1 MMRTSQLAFLLA
13 GFAAVISLGS
23 LFHVR
28 SRMSAV
34 QDDLLRLKVET
45 EALRQRIEVSERE
58 VMGAMVGRLDQL
70 RVDLGVPEPSSPSE
84 GEVSPYPESLISRIG
99 RPAADGEVTRVAVP
113 SEVWKAVMGEP
124 ERLAAEV
131 TLTPEVE
138 SGRPAGYKLYEAR
151 SGGLATA
158 LGLELGDV
166 IRSVNGKPFR
176 SEAEIAAVWAGLPAS
191 KSVEFDLLRGG
202 KPARLVVEVGP

>member
-1 MMRTSQLAFLLA
+1 MMRTSQLAFVLA
-13 GFAAVISLGS
+13 GFAATISLGS

-28 SRMSAV
+28 SRMSSV
-34 QDDLLRLKVET
+34 QDDLLRLKVEN
-45 EALRQRIEVSERE
+45 EALRQRIEVSETQ

-70 RVDLGVPEPSSPSE
+70 RVDLGLPGSEPSE
-84 GEVSPYPESLISRIG
+84 EEVAPYPEALISAIG
-99 RPAADGEVTRVAVP
+99 RPERKEGVTRVQVP
-113 SEVWKAVMGEP
+113 AEVWTAVMGEP

-138 SGRPAGYKLYEAR
+138 AGRPAGYKVYEAR
-151 SGGLATA
+151 SGGLAVA

-176 SEAEIAAVWAGLPAS
+176 SEAEIAAVWAGLPSS
-191 KSVEFDLLRGG
+191 KKVEFDLLRGG